1 MNVFAAFDGH
11 SGGQIALKV
20 IGLKPTKYYAS
31 EVDKYA
37 MQGTMAVF
45 PKTIQMGDI
54 TKWREWSIDWST
66 IDLFIGG
73 SPCQGFSMAGKM
85 AGTTAILNG
94 EKIVVDSREKYL
106 ELKLAGAEFLSQS
119 YLFWE
124 YILLLDH
131 IKLVNPN
138 IRFFLENVKMKKQFL
153 DLITGAIGVEPIFI
167 NSSLVSAQ
175 NRQRYYWCNWFT
187 FQPKDKGI
195 VLKDILESEV
205 ESSFFHT
212 DSAINYMQQG
222 NEKWQQAGARRA
234 DRYTQ
239 SEDKEK
245 SFCLTANMHKGVPYN
260 YLEVKGIERVATAS
274 DIKGHDYNKRI
285 YSPNGKAPTLAAA
298 TGGNLEPKVSIQDS
312 TEECLKNIHYRKL
325 TPRECGRLQTIPEDI
340 LDTLL
345 GAGTSR
351 TYEQNFKE
359 SKKCA
364 NAKLKIANSLLQVEK
379 LNCVINT
386 TLDLFDLGQLT
397 NQERLLI
404 RASVA
409 QSQVAKEI
417 AKPQSNCVLSTTNDG
432 IGRTS
437 QIQRYAQFA
446 LKVSAQ
452 GGVECVI
459 SMQHPKQDT
468 VTKTRLTLTSKE
480 NSNLTGI
487 KTLNIIKTQTVDGL
501 IGLSL
506 KKLQEEN
513 SEKERQ
519 SIILMA
525 INLITVKAIF
535 TYANLTQITYAN
547 IDSLSQSQCNSLEV
561 DISSL
566 KMESIK
572 PISNSN
578 LYKMFGNGWTIDV
591 IAHLFT
597 LMQID
602 RML

>member
-20 IGLKPTKYYAS
+20 IGLEPTKYYAS
-31 EVDKYA
+31 EIDKYA
-37 MQGTMAVF
+37 MQATQAVF
-45 PKTIQMGDI
+45 SNTIQMGDI
-54 TKWREWSIDWST
+54 TRWREWSIDWST

-73 SPCQGFSMAGKM
+73 SPCQGYSMAGKM
-85 AGTTAILNG
+85 AGTTAVLNG
-94 EKIVVDSREKYL
+94 EKIIVDSRETYL
-106 ELKLAGAEFLSQS
+106 ALKWAGAEFLSQS

-131 IKLVNPN
+131 IMSVNSN
-138 IRFFLENVKMKKQFL
+138 IKFFLENVKMKKQFL

-167 NSSLVSAQ
+167 NSALVSAQ

-205 ESSFFHT
+205 ESSFFHS
-212 DSAINYMQQG
+212 DSAINYIQQG
-222 NEKWQQAGARRA
+222 NEKWQQAGSRRA

-260 YLEVKGIERVATAS
+260 YLEVKGIERVGTAS

-298 TGGNLEPKVSIQDS
+298 TGGNLEPKVSIQQTLRGFNKGGEKALDGKTPTLS
-312 TEECLKNIHYRKL
+312 ANSWEHNNKLKISAGCTGRNPRIIRETKSGKALCLTANYYKGVDADTRPMVAKPDAIGKEFKECLKNIHYRKL

-345 GAGTSR
+345 SAG
-351 TYEQNFKE
+351 
-359 SKKCA
+359 
-364 NAKLKIANSLLQVEK
+364 
-379 LNCVINT
+379 
-386 TLDLFDLGQLT
+386 
-397 NQERLLI
+397 
-404 RASVA
+404 
-409 QSQVAKEI
+409 
-417 AKPQSNCVLSTTNDG
+417 
-432 IGRTS
+432 
-437 QIQRYAQFA
+437 
-446 LKVSAQ
+446 
-452 GGVECVI
+452 
-459 SMQHPKQDT
+459 
-468 VTKTRLTLTSKE
+468 
-480 NSNLTGI
+480 
-487 KTLNIIKTQTVDGL
+487 
-501 IGLSL
+501 
-506 KKLQEEN
+506 
-513 SEKERQ
+513 
-519 SIILMA
+519 
-525 INLITVKAIF
+525 
-535 TYANLTQITYAN
+535 
-547 IDSLSQSQCNSLEV
+547 
-561 DISSL
+561 
-566 KMESIK
+566 
-572 PISNSN
+572 ISNSQ